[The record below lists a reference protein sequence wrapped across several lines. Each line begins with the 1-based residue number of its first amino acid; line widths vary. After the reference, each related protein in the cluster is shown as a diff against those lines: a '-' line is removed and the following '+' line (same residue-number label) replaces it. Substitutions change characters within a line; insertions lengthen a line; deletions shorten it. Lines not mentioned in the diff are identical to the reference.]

1 MAESQ
6 RSAASMSY
14 DNYGSEGPA
23 ADRSTRANLT
33 WEAQRKTGGAEAVA
47 RYAQQNPAIN
57 TEMTQFNVDRVNDGA
72 GGFRETRVITE
83 VVAYG
88 DARRERLG
96 TALKAG
102 NRHAV
107 TSVGHLPWA
116 YCEPDGTYY
125 QPVDGRGEPKVH
137 QSGPNAGGPILEPRY
152 RIREDRREEAMRYF
166 RDWIEYQAQILPG
179 GQESIHG
186 YSINLDE
193 SRPHIQMLADTF
205 EAAPTKKNPDALK
218 NGYSRAFGSHPKDGL
233 VPSLDNAGK
242 PILNDDGSELLVR
255 EGPRRKMERYQA
267 GLRSFMVERGY
278 EVDLER
284 DAERHDRHLSLQDYK
299 DLQHSQREV
308 SDTAQD
314 LGARAVE
321 LEDEHAVRVEALAE
335 TVMEEHNAA
344 TAELTA
350 AEQRAAE
357 VVAEAEAV
365 VHDYVAGT
373 EAQAD
378 ENLRMFTQALSA
390 ERAEVLATARTEAEQ
405 ITTEAQA
412 RADEIISAATA
423 EADTRKRELDTRE
436 TELESEEGK
445 LKRQAAAL
453 KKRLDGLPILET
465 DAESRGLAAAR
476 TAWDEVEGPAYRAT
490 VRAEVESTVRQEMAD
505 EKSAAVAEGRRDG
518 LAQADAL
525 VKEKLA
531 VAEAERKKARRAR
544 ADAKEDRE
552 LIATDRK
559 MIADLRWEAER
570 DALRAE
576 QLRNEYEGEF
586 ERGVAHYGASRWIV
600 DAMRREPSPRGEPGK
615 SALDHYIEQGRN
627 LLGWASLGKEGA
639 QVPNPEQTVGE
650 GRGVM
655 KTTVQLE
662 AEARTLAEPKKAPRF
677 GEDDG

>member
-1 MAESQ
+1 MTESQ

-14 DNYGSEGPA
+14 DNYGSEGPT

-88 DARRERLG
+88 DARRERLS

-116 YCEPDGTYY
+116 YCEPDGTHY
-125 QPVDGRGEPKVH
+125 QPVDARGEPKVH
-137 QSGPNAGGPILEPRY
+137 QSGPKAGEPILEPRY

-193 SRPHIQMLADTF
+193 SRPHIQLLADTF

-267 GLRSFMVERGY
+267 NLRAFMVERGY

-284 DAERHDRHLSLQDYK
+284 DADRHDRHLSLQDYK

-321 LEDEHAVRVEALAE
+321 LEDEHGARFEALAE
-335 TVMEEHNAA
+335 TVMEERNAA

-350 AEQRAAE
+350 AEQRAAK
-357 VVAEAEAV
+357 VVAEAESV
-365 VHDYVAGT
+365 VHDYVAGS

-378 ENLRMFTQALSA
+378 EHLKAFRQAMSA
-390 ERAEVLATARTEAEQ
+390 ERTKVLTTARTEAEQ
-405 ITTEAQA
+405 ITTAAQA
-412 RADEIISAATA
+412 QANRRGE
-423 EADTRKRELDTRE
+423 ELDTRE
-436 TELESEEGK
+436 SKLERGEASLEKRSAGLESLESE
-445 LKRQAAAL
+445 
-453 KKRLDGLPILET
+453 
-465 DAESRGLAAAR
+465 AEARALAAAKA
-476 TAWDEVEGPAYRAT
+476 AWEETDGPAYRAT
-490 VRAEVESTVRQEMAD
+490 VRTEVEAAVRQEIAD
-505 EKSAAVAEGRRDG
+505 DRAAAVAEGKQEG
-518 LAQADAL
+518 LAQAEPL
-525 VKEKLA
+525 VKKKLE
-531 VAEAERKKARRAR
+531 EAEDERKEAQEARRAAEAAATEAQRRLDQIPVFDPR
-544 ADAKEDRE
+544 AAVDRMTASVHDE
-552 LIATDRK
+552 LRK
-559 MIADLRWEAER
+559 IKIQDIDSETGKRLV
-570 DALRAE
+570 
-576 QLRNEYEGEF
+576 NEET
-586 ERGVAHYGASRWIV
+586 
-600 DAMRREPSPRGEPGK
+600 GEPVVT
-615 SALDHYIEQGRN
+615 SALDVAVKKAAIKDSRN
-627 LLGWASLGKEGA
+627 RDPRKR
-639 QVPNPEQTVGE
+639 PEQTVAQRRERVQAQLKQGLQDVHNSPTRAQSQNRDGQ
-650 GRGVM
+650 GR
-655 KTTVQLE
+655 
-662 AEARTLAEPKKAPRF
+662 
-677 GEDDG
+677 

>member
-14 DNYGSEGPA
+14 DNYGSEGPT

-33 WEAQRKTGGAEAVA
+33 WEAQRKTGGSEAVA

-88 DARRERLG
+88 DARRERLS

-125 QPVDGRGEPKVH
+125 QPVDGRGEPKLH
-137 QSGPNAGGPILEPRY
+137 QSGPNAGEPILEPRY

-193 SRPHIQMLADTF
+193 SRPHIQLLADTF

-267 GLRSFMVERGY
+267 NLRAFMVERGY

-321 LEDEHAVRVEALAE
+321 LEDEHAVRVETLAE
-335 TVMEEHNAA
+335 TVMEERNAA

-357 VVAEAEAV
+357 VIAEAEKVVAEAEVEVAEA
-365 VHDYVAGT
+365 HDYAAGT

-378 ENLRMFTQALSA
+378 EYLRAFRQTLSA
-390 ERAEVLATARTEAEQ
+390 ERAEVLATARTEAEK

-412 RADEIISAATA
+412 RADERGS
-423 EADTRKRELDTRE
+423 ELDTRE
-436 TELESEEGK
+436 LRIADLE
-445 LKRQAAAL
+445 AAA
-453 KKRLDGLPILET
+453 K
-465 DAESRGLAAAR
+465 SNGLAAAK
-476 TAWDEVEGPAYRAT
+476 TAWETSEGPAYRAT
-490 VRAEVESTVRQEMAD
+490 VRTEVEAAVRQEIAD
-505 EKSAAVAEGRRDG
+505 DRAAAVAEGKQEG
-518 LAQADAL
+518 LAQAEPL
-525 VKEKLA
+525 VKKKLEEA
-531 VAEAERKKARRAR
+531 EDERKEAQEARLAAEAAATEAQRRLDQIPVFDPRAAVDRMTASVHDELRKIQVQDIDSKTG
-544 ADAKEDRE
+544 KK
-552 LIATDRK
+552 LV
-559 MIADLRWEAER
+559 
-570 DALRAE
+570 
-576 QLRNEYEGEF
+576 NEET
-586 ERGVAHYGASRWIV
+586 
-600 DAMRREPSPRGEPGK
+600 GK
-615 SALDHYIEQGRN
+615 PVVTSALDVAVKKAAIRDS
-627 LLGWASLGKEGA
+627 WDRDPCKR
-639 QVPNPEQTVGE
+639 PEQTVAQRRERVQAQLKQGQQAASNSPTRAQSQSKDGL
-650 GRGVM
+650 GR
-655 KTTVQLE
+655 
-662 AEARTLAEPKKAPRF
+662 
-677 GEDDG
+677 